1 MKNKIDFIELW
12 AESYRV
18 FWFMIGSK
26 TRLIHCSRCMHV
38 HIPFYSV
45 HYRLV
50 RRCRSVSTVPISGT
64 VCMILLTT
72 QFFFHSVTEA
82 YNKYIRNVILFHNI
96 LHFVPKW
103 TICLH
108 KKAYMTVLWSPFL
121 QGFFFLFFF
130 LLYNEH
136 CPQIDVNRENQYIKQ
151 YW

>member
-1 MKNKIDFIELW
+1 MSCEQNWATGCFDLW
-12 AESYRV
+12 LGVKLDWYIV
-18 FWFMIGSK
+18 
-26 TRLIHCSRCMHV
+26 LD
-38 HIPFYSV
+38 
-45 HYRLV
+45 
-50 RRCRSVSTVPISGT
+50 
-64 VCMILLTT
+64 VCMYISPSILYINDLLDAVDLYL
-72 QFFFHSVTEA
+72 QSLYPAQSVWYYSLHSFFSFGYWSVQLI
-82 YNKYIRNVILFHNI
+82 YIRNVILFHNI

-121 QGFFFLFFF
+121 QGFFFVFF